1 MHTFERIVR
10 YYDKVFDASLGSH
23 PFNNNF
29 IIVSMNA
36 GFIFHTETTATFHNH
51 RVSPHAD
58 AASTII
64 RNAINFLPRFVFR
77 LRIMYA
83 LGKFEFIVGRSS
95 RSMAG
100 GGGSI

>member
-1 MHTFERIVR
+1 
-10 YYDKVFDASLGSH
+10 
-23 PFNNNF
+23 
-29 IIVSMNA
+29 MNA

-100 GGGSI
+100 GGGSIWPSRTSLHVQNMNGGKEWGKE